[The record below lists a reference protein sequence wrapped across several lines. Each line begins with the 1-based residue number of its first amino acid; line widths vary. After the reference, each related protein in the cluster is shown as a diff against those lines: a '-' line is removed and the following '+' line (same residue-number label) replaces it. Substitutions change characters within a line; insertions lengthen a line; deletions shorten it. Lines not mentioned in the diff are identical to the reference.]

1 MRDAAMMQLNR
12 SAEQR
17 VVVGIGEFAVSS
29 SPDSM
34 IVTHALGS
42 CVAVCIWDPSAGVA
56 GLLHI
61 LLPDSRINPERAAQ
75 QPGAFADTG
84 IPLLFRTAYA
94 QGAVKSRCKVQ
105 LIGGAE
111 VTITGGQ
118 AIGKR
123 NVLAARAMLWQNGV
137 KVEREITG
145 GTQAR
150 SVWLSAET
158 GEVQVTT
165 AGVRV
170 A

>member
-1 MRDAAMMQLNR
+1 MADPSLVLNR
-12 SAEQR
+12 TAEQR
-17 VVVGIGEFAVSS
+17 VVVGIGEFAVSAD
-29 SPDSM
+29 PTSM

-42 CVAVCIWDPSAGVA
+42 CVAVCIWDPVAGVA

-75 QPGAFADTG
+75 QPGTFADTG

-94 QGAVKSRCKVQ
+94 EGAVKARCKVQ

-145 GTQAR
+145 GAQAR
-150 SVWLSAET
+150 SVWLSAGT

-165 AGVRV
+165 AGLRV
-170 A
+170 V

>member
-1 MRDAAMMQLNR
+1 MAEAAMQLNR
-12 SAEQR
+12 TADQR
-17 VVVGIGEFAVSS
+17 MVVGIGEFAVAST
-29 SPDSM
+29 PDCM

-42 CVAVCIWDPSAGVA
+42 CVAVCIWDPVAGVA

-84 IPLLFRTAYA
+84 IPVLFRSAYA

-137 KVEREITG
+137 KVEREVTG
-145 GTQAR
+145 GAAAR

>member
-1 MRDAAMMQLNR
+1 MRDATMLQVNR

-17 VVVGIGEFAVSS
+17 LVVGIGEYGVSGQAG
-29 SPDSM
+29 SM

-42 CVAVCIWDPSAGVA
+42 CVAVCLWDPVASVA

-61 LLPDSRINPERAAQ
+61 LLPDSRINPERASQ

-84 IPLLFRTAYA
+84 IPLLFHTAYEK
-94 QGAVKSRCKVQ
+94 GAVKSRCQVQ

-123 NVLAARAMLWQNGV
+123 NVLAARAMLWRNGV

-145 GTQAR
+145 GSQAR
-150 SVWLSAET
+150 SVWLSADT

-165 AGVRV
+165 AGLRV

>member
-1 MRDAAMMQLNR
+1 MRDTTMLQMSR
-12 SAEQR
+12 PAEQR
-17 VVVGIGEFAVSS
+17 IVVGIGEMGVSKHPGAV
-29 SPDSM
+29 

-42 CVAVCIWDPSAGVA
+42 CVAVCIWDPVAGVA

-61 LLPDSRINPERAAQ
+61 LLPDSKINPERAAQ

-84 IPLLFRTAYA
+84 IPLLFHTAYS
-94 QGAVKSRCKVQ
+94 QGAVKSRCRVQ

-123 NVLAARAMLWQNGV
+123 NVLAARAMLWRNGV
-137 KVEREITG
+137 KVEREVTG
-145 GTQAR
+145 GSQAR
-150 SVWLSAET
+150 SVWLSAGS

-165 AGVRV
+165 AGIRV

>member
-1 MRDAAMMQLNR
+1 MRDATMLTFGRPAD
-12 SAEQR
+12 QR
-17 VVVGIGEFAVSS
+17 VVVGIGEFGVSKH
-29 SPDSM
+29 PNGV

-42 CVAVCIWDPSAGVA
+42 CVAVCLWDPVAKVA

-61 LLPDSRINPERAAQ
+61 LLPDSRINPERATV

-84 IPLLFRTAYA
+84 IPLLFRAAYD
-94 QGAVKSRCKVQ
+94 QGAVKARCQVQ

-123 NVLAARAMLWQNGV
+123 NVLAARAMLWRNGV
-137 KVEREITG
+137 KVERELTG

-150 SVWLSAET
+150 SVWLSSGT

-165 AGVRV
+165 AGIRV